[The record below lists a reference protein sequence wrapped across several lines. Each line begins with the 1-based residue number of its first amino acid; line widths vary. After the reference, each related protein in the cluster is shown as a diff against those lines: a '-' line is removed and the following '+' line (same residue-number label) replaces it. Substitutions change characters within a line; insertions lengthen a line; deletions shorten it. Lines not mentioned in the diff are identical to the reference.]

1 MYSEILDRLSILKKE
16 LSPLQKREAL
26 ESVRQLQ
33 KVLWVLPKK
42 MRVGIVDFIKEEQEH
57 GAFYLSSR
65 IYEQIT
71 DTVACVSKINSFD
84 SKTVYISGQKTIYT
98 PYSGIEKNEDK
109 NFDFR
114 FKIFKG
120 IKSLLSLNEVEQQ
133 AHLDKIIH
141 APVVYQM
148 RNFVMHPVLKASHFI
163 QAQRGKLQDYLLEK
177 RILSSSKEYR
187 ETVQIEKLMQQAKS
201 NKAQIELKESDIDL
215 VLGET
220 LQKPLN
226 LPTPKKIVFR
236 QNKITK
242 NNHSR
247 IHE

>member
-26 ESVRQLQ
+26 KAVQQLQ

-71 DTVACVSKINSFD
+71 DTVACVSGINSFD

-133 AHLDKIIH
+133 DYLNEIIQ
-141 APVVYQM
+141 APVIYQM
-148 RNFVMHPVLKASHFI
+148 RNFVVHSILKASHFV
-163 QAQRGKLQDYLLEK
+163 QTQREKLSDHLLEK
-177 RILSSSKEYR
+177 RILSSAKDHQLD
-187 ETVQIEKLMQQAKS
+187 QIEKLVQRAKS
-201 NKAQIELKESDIDL
+201 AKSRFELKQKDIDL

-220 LQKPLN
+220 LQQPLN
-226 LPTPKKIVFR
+226 LPTAKKIVIRKHNNINKNSQFR
-236 QNKITK
+236 T
-242 NNHSR
+242 
-247 IHE
+247 HE